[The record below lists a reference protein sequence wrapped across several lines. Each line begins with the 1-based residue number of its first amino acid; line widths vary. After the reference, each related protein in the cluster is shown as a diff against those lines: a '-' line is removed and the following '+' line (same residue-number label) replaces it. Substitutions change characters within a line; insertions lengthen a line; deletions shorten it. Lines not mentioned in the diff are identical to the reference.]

1 VTLERALELWRT
13 YGIAEQP
20 HDCIAE
26 KEDFTHCEVCDES
39 AKAAFTLSQ
48 SANRLMEI
56 IIAQQEKIEECERRA
71 AATFVNL
78 TDHRIVRNSWKA
90 GRT

>member
-1 VTLERALELWRT
+1 MDITRALELWRI
-13 YGIAEQP
+13 YGLAEQP

-26 KEDFTHCEVCDES
+26 REDFTRCKVCEES

-78 TDHRIVRNSWKA
+78 TDRKMVRI
-90 GRT
+90 

>member
-1 VTLERALELWRT
+1 VTLERALELWRI

-26 KEDFTHCEVCDES
+26 REDFTRCKVCEES

-78 TDHRIVRNSWKA
+78 SYCRVTR
-90 GRT
+90 